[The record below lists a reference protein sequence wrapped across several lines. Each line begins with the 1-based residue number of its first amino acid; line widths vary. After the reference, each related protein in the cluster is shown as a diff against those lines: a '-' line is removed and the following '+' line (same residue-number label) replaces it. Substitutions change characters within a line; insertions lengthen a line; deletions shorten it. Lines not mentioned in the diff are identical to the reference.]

1 MLKPSIDAIVNP
13 LSWAVQLIATSVAT
27 KEIKDN
33 YDRLKNFLGEKF
45 GLETDVSKLET
56 SRTETI
62 KNLRKNLL
70 AEDLEYNINHYK
82 GSEEEIN
89 SLLCELS
96 EITQALAT
104 SLKGIQ
110 PSDYNENSTIIK
122 GDKNVVQKGY
132 GNVNSNNTY

>member
-1 MLKPSIDAIVNP
+1 MLQSSIDSIVNA
-13 LSWAVQLIATSVAT
+13 LSWAAQLIATSVVT
-27 KEIKDN
+27 EEIKDN
-33 YDRLKNFLGEKF
+33 YDRLKNFLGEKIR
-45 GLETDVSKLET
+45 LETQVSLLEGSPT
-56 SRTETI
+56 DKEDQNS
-62 KNLRKNLL
+62 L
-70 AEDLEYNINHYK
+70 AKGLKYNIDNYK
-82 GSEEEIN
+82 GSEEIN

-132 GNVNSNNTY
+132 GNVNSHNKY

>member
-1 MLKPSIDAIVNP
+1 MLTSSIDSIVNA
-13 LSWAVQLIATSVAT
+13 LSWAAQLIATSVVT
-27 KEIKDN
+27 EEIKDN

-45 GLETDVSKLET
+45 RLETQVSLLEGSPT
-56 SRTETI
+56 DKADQNS
-62 KNLRKNLL
+62 L
-70 AEDLEYNINHYK
+70 AKGLKYNIDNYK
-82 GSEEEIN
+82 GSEEIN

-110 PSDYNENSTIIK
+110 PSDYNENSIRIK

-132 GNVNSNNTY
+132 GNVNSNNRY

>member
-1 MLKPSIDAIVNP
+1 MLPSNIGSIINV
-13 LSWAVQLIATSVAT
+13 LSFAAKLIATSSVEE
-27 KEIKDN
+27 EIQVN
-33 YDRLKNFLGEKF
+33 YRRLKDFLGKKF
-45 GLETDVSKLET
+45 RLETQVSQLEKY
-56 SRTETI
+56 RTEI
-62 KNLRKNLL
+62 RKNLL

-82 GSEEEIN
+82 GSKEEIN

-110 PSDYNENSTIIK
+110 PSDYKENSTIIK
-122 GDKNVVQKGY
+122 GDKNVVQKGD

>member
-1 MLKPSIDAIVNP
+1 MLQSSIDSIVNA
-13 LSWAVQLIATSVAT
+13 LSWAAQLIATSVVT
-27 KEIKDN
+27 EEIKDN

-45 GLETDVSKLET
+45 RLETQVSLLEGSPT
-56 SRTETI
+56 DKEDQNS
-62 KNLRKNLL
+62 L
-70 AEDLEYNINHYK
+70 AKGLQYNIDNYK
-82 GSEEEIN
+82 GSEEIN

-132 GNVNSNNTY
+132 GNVNSHNKY